1 MRRTTFSIDI
11 PLPFDQHDPY
21 VIAALA
27 FLAVTIILLVILR
40 RVMRRRKLA
49 MMIHDDVRSQIPGQ
63 VSEEMRQMGE
73 LLSKHDFLLS
83 INEMD
88 IQNLQESGQKSEEA
102 LREIYRSQIAGMI
115 GTILQ
120 EYAVQVRKLQ
130 EYENR
135 LDTKLADARFAVS
148 YIDEVERK
156 SRVLDKHLADVWDL
170 RRDITDVR
178 KRVKDCSTLVKK
190 AYADATKSQS
200 IAKKLNSVCSFYD
213 MLDRDGFWKPIEEFE
228 GQRNRR

>member
-1 MRRTTFSIDI
+1 MKRSTFSIDI
-11 PLPFDQHDPY
+11 PLPSEQLDPY
-21 VIAALA
+21 MIVLLA
-27 FLAVTIILLVILR
+27 MLAVSFILLVIVR
-40 RVMRRRKLA
+40 RAIRRRKLA
-49 MMIHDDVRSQIPGQ
+49 GTIRDEVESQLQKQ
-63 VSEEMRQMGE
+63 VNSEQLRAQANEEE
-73 LLSKHDFLLS
+73 LRD
-83 INEMD
+83 
-88 IQNLQESGQKSEEA
+88 
-102 LREIYRSQIAGMI
+102 IYRSQLSGMI
-115 GTILQ
+115 GSILQ

-135 LDTKLADARFAVS
+135 LDAKLADAKFAVS

-170 RRDITDVR
+170 RRDIADVR

>member
-1 MRRTTFSIDI
+1 MKRSTFSIDI
-11 PLPFDQHDPY
+11 PLPSEQLDPY
-21 VIAALA
+21 MIVLLA
-27 FLAVTIILLVILR
+27 MLAVSFILLVIVR
-40 RVMRRRKLA
+40 RAIRRRKLA
-49 MMIHDDVRSQIPGQ
+49 GTIRDEVESQLQKQ
-63 VSEEMRQMGE
+63 VNSEQLRAQANEEE
-73 LLSKHDFLLS
+73 LRD
-83 INEMD
+83 
-88 IQNLQESGQKSEEA
+88 
-102 LREIYRSQIAGMI
+102 IYRSQFSGMI

-120 EYAVQVRKLQ
+120 EYAVQVRRLQ

-135 LDTKLADARFAVS
+135 LDAKLADARFAVS